1 MRETAA
7 VIGDSTPL
15 VGVVADPEV
24 REPLTDRPTVLFLNA
39 GLIHRVGPNRLHVT
53 LARRLATTG
62 FASLRFDF
70 SGIGDSPPRRDDAK
84 REVVVLRDARS
95 AMEFLERT
103 RGAKKFILIG
113 LCQGAHMAFEISCKD
128 PRVVGVVMIDP
139 NVSRTMGYHVRR
151 VLRGIRRAR
160 SWKSLIGTLGERAK
174 KVLTASRRG
183 APDGLDDPYAEDPDQ
198 MPSKETVL
206 AELQT
211 LLGRGT
217 RCLFIFTER
226 GMQHY
231 YNHEQQIFE
240 IFPELRGH
248 RNVEVAFMRGT
259 DHTFTLLHHQAAVVD
274 VIERWARSFDAESR
288 RPPAVPVA
296 ANGNGSHMTG
306 RSHRSR
312 RA

>member
-84 REVVVLRDARS
+84 REAVVLRDARS

-160 SWKSLIGTLGERAK
+160 SWKSLIATLGGRAK
-174 KVLTASRRG
+174 RAMTVARRN
-183 APDGLDDPYAEDPDQ
+183 APDGLDDPYEGDPGQ
-198 MPSKETVL
+198 VPSKETVL

-226 GMQHY
+226 GMHNY
-231 YNHEQQIFE
+231 YNHERQIFE

-259 DHTFTLLHHQAAVVD
+259 DHTFTLLHHQAAVVE
-274 VIERWARSFDAESR
+274 VIEHWARAFRAAPSVLVAPE
-288 RPPAVPVA
+288 PAR
-296 ANGNGSHMTG
+296 NGA
-306 RSHRSR
+306 RADR